1 MQDSSGLEIK
11 REKAAFGDLR
21 GWLDALRDAGEIN
34 EIDAEVDWDVELGNI
49 VRLSQGTG
57 YGPAVLFKNI
67 KDYNGPDSRSSQLF
81 CGGHTSYRRIAMMF
95 GLPPDTPVRDLVKVC
110 RTIFTE
116 RIPPVIVETGPVK
129 DNILTGDDIDLLD
142 FPVPKWNRRDGGR
155 YVLTYAGCVTKD
167 PDTEVHNVGIYRGMV
182 LARDRIGVLMWRAQG
197 WGGHFTKHEERGEKM
212 PVAYVIGWEP
222 SLGCTGGS
230 PVPRDISE
238 YDVMG
243 AIRGAPVELV
253 KCETVPLMVPAS
265 AEIVIEGWISPD
277 PDTFEMEGP
286 YAEFTGYY
294 ATDRSKKHVTQ
305 VTCITHRDQPIF
317 RGTIEGA
324 VPGSYAENAVMSSV
338 QRSASAWNALESA
351 GVPGI
356 TDVFGMPIHAG
367 VNMFVQM
374 HQTYRGQAKQAAALW
389 GSSSSHVRYK
399 HVTVVDDDIDI
410 HDYAAVDWAVAYRVN
425 AGEDDIII
433 YPANWGAGLD
443 PSVRRRDANVH
454 LFGTGK
460 WNRVLTDA
468 TINLDYEPDG
478 GFDGERFPPSVMP
491 SEEDIAAVKARWK
504 ELGLKE
510 EEQT

>member
-1 MQDSSGLEIK
+1 MEGSSGLDIK
-11 REKAAFGDLR
+11 RDQAVFGDLR
-21 GWLDALRDAGEIN
+21 GWLDVLRDAGELH
-34 EIDAEVDWDVELGNI
+34 EIDAEVDWDVELGSI

-57 YGPAVLFKNI
+57 YGPALLFNNI
-67 KDYNGPDSRSSQLF
+67 KDYDTPDALSRQIF
-81 CGGHTSYRRIAMMF
+81 CGSHTSYRRIAMMF

-110 RTIFTE
+110 RTLFTE
-116 RIPPVIVETGPVK
+116 RIPPVIVDTGPVK
-129 DNILTGDDIDLLD
+129 QNVITGDDIDLLK
-142 FPVPKWNRRDGGR
+142 FPVPIWNRRDGGR
-155 YVLTYAGCVTKD
+155 YILTYAGCVTKD
-167 PDTEVHNVGIYRGMV
+167 PDTDVHNVGIYRGMV
-182 LARDRIGVLMWRAQG
+182 VDRDRIGVLMWRAQG
-197 WGGHFTKHEERGEKM
+197 WGGHFTKHEERGENM

-222 SLGCTGGS
+222 SLGCVGGS

-243 AIRGAPVELV
+243 AIRGAPIELV
-253 KCETVPLMVPAS
+253 KCETVPLYVPAS

-277 PDTFEMEGP
+277 PETFEEEGP

-294 ATDRSKKHVTQ
+294 ATDRTKKHVTQ

-324 VPGSYAENAVMSSV
+324 VPGSYAENAVMSSI

-356 TDVFGMPIHAG
+356 TDVFGMPIQAG
-367 VNMFVQM
+367 VNMVVQM
-374 HQTYRGQAKQAAALW
+374 HQTYRGQAKQAAAALW

-410 HDYAAVDWAVAYRVN
+410 HDYAAIDWAIAYRVN

-460 WNRVLTDA
+460 WNRVLIDA
-468 TINLDYEPDG
+468 TKNLDYDPDPSFG
-478 GFDGERFPPSVMP
+478 GERFPPSVMP
-491 SEEDIAAVKARWK
+491 SEEDTAAVMARWK
-504 ELGLKE
+504 ELGFEK
-510 EEQT
+510 